1 MFKNDSLRT
10 KINIDDLYERKNQIE
25 DIKLKHYNKIL
36 ARAHTKIKQT
46 ARLRSQD
53 QFVFFLV
60 PEFLIGVPSYDTAAC
75 IAYVMNQLQDNGFY
89 VKYTHPNLL
98 FISWNHYIP
107 YHTRMDIK
115 KKHGVK
121 VDGFGNVITSK
132 KEKSQEDDPTGLNS
146 LIFKKNEKIPI
157 KNNKK
162 DKNYTEVS
170 TYKPTGNLIY
180 SNELLGKIANSMKKD
195 N

>member
-1 MFKNDSLRT
+1 MGDFT
-10 KINIDDLYERKNQIE
+10 EKINLDDLYTTQKSIE
-25 DIKLKHYNKIL
+25 DNKIKIYQKIL
-36 ARAHTKIKQT
+36 ARVHKKIKT
-46 ARLRSQD
+46 TGRSRNCEKHC
-53 QFVFFLV
+53 FFLV
-60 PEFLIGVPSYDTAAC
+60 PEFVLGIPRYDISTCISFIVDKLI
-75 IAYVMNQLQDNGFY
+75 DNGFQ
-89 VKYTHPNLL
+89 VRYTHPNLL

-121 VDGFGNVITSK
+121 VDGFGNVISNK
-132 KEKSQEDDPTGLNS
+132 KDKDPEDDPSGLNS

-162 DKNYTEVS
+162 DKNYTEIS

-180 SNELLGKIANSMKKD
+180 SNELLRLLIL
-195 N
+195 